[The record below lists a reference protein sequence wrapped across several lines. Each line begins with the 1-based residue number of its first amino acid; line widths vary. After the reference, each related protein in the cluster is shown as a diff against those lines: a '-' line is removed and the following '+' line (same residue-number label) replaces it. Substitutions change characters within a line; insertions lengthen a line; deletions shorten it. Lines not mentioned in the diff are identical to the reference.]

1 MERRMRAL
9 FLTAVFLAAV
19 FLGGCKSQ
27 ETFSSK
33 ERSEKEYGKGETMV
47 IVTTERLRYE
57 ELYSNQIWTAAVDN
71 RGTMFESVLIGQIHD
86 FLKELK
92 VMSLMATEQELGL
105 SSREK
110 EQAKEAAR
118 QYYEALGGTD
128 ASRFGIDEKGLEAFY
143 TDYWLAQ
150 KLVDKL
156 TEGINLEVSDSEAK
170 VITVLQI
177 ETENRTEAAEAL
189 RRLSEDGADFT
200 SVAKSCSTDPEIRR
214 RIFRGQHG
222 SEYEEAAYS
231 LAAGE
236 IGEVLEDGGRYYI
249 LKCVSDYEE
258 AATRIRKEQMIRQ
271 KKNEAFYASYQAYK
285 DEVTLIEDTELW
297 RTLSVSKSQKVT
309 ADFFGI
315 FEKVCGEP

>member
-143 TDYWLAQ
+143 TDYWLV
-150 KLVDKL
+150 LVFL
-156 TEGINLEVSDSEAK
+156 
-170 VITVLQI
+170 
-177 ETENRTEAAEAL
+177 
-189 RRLSEDGADFT
+189 
-200 SVAKSCSTDPEIRR
+200 PE
-214 RIFRGQHG
+214 
-222 SEYEEAAYS
+222 
-231 LAAGE
+231 
-236 IGEVLEDGGRYYI
+236 
-249 LKCVSDYEE
+249 
-258 AATRIRKEQMIRQ
+258 
-271 KKNEAFYASYQAYK
+271 
-285 DEVTLIEDTELW
+285 
-297 RTLSVSKSQKVT
+297 
-309 ADFFGI
+309 
-315 FEKVCGEP
+315 